1 MERIDVTMHGQ
12 RVACRVA
19 GDPALPVLLLIHGI
33 TSSSATWDPV
43 IPGLAEHAHV
53 IAPDLLGHGDSDK
66 PRADYSLGGFAS
78 GLRDLL
84 EHLGHER
91 VTVVGHSLGGGVA
104 MQFAYQYYE
113 HCDRLVLVSS
123 GGLGR
128 EVSLALRAATLPGAE
143 FLLPVIA
150 NTHVREAGAA
160 VGRLLGRLPMRPR
173 PSVTEVAR
181 GYATLA
187 ESTAR
192 TAFVH
197 TLRSVVEPGGQRV
210 NASHLHYLAEGRPTL
225 IVWGALDTVIP
236 VTHAYEAQATI
247 PGSVLEVFEQSRHFP
262 HMDEPGR
269 FVRVLL
275 QFLGSTTPVP
285 IDRIILRERIA
296 ARSQFLSEQVEREEA
311 QARQALLG
319 GPTAEVPA
327 GGPNSREQASAALPH
342 PAQADPGDG
351 GEDHRGDQHEPDGQ
365 AGGGGTEGHRQAG
378 SDVTQPQAPR

>member
-1 MERIDVTMHGQ
+1 MERTEVTLHGH

-19 GDPALPVLLLIHGI
+19 GDPSLPVLLLVHGI

-53 IAPDLLGHGDSDK
+53 IAPDLLGHGESDK
-66 PRADYSLGGFAS
+66 PRTDYSLGAFAS

-143 FLLPVIA
+143 LVLPMIA
-150 NTHVREAGAA
+150 NTHVRDAGAA
-160 VGRLLGRLPMRPR
+160 IGRLLGRLPMRPR
-173 PSVTEVAR
+173 PSVAEVAR
-181 GYATLA
+181 GYASLA
-187 ESTAR
+187 ESPAR

-210 NASHLHYLAEGRPTL
+210 HAGDLLYLAEGRPTL

-236 VTHAYEAQATI
+236 VAHAHHAHAAI
-247 PGSVLEVFEQSRHFP
+247 PGSTLEVFEQSRHFP
-262 HMDEPGR
+262 HMDEPAR
-269 FVRVLL
+269 FVQVVQ

-285 IDRIILRERIA
+285 IDRAMLRDRIARHGQAARELREQLDSE
-296 ARSQFLSEQVEREEA
+296 AREVRDAELGEA
-311 QARQALLG
+311 
-319 GPTAEVPA
+319 
-327 GGPNSREQASAALPH
+327 
-342 PAQADPGDG
+342 
-351 GEDHRGDQHEPDGQ
+351 
-365 AGGGGTEGHRQAG
+365 EG
-378 SDVTQPQAPR
+378 

>member
-1 MERIDVTMHGQ
+1 MQKTEVSLHGHTVVY
-12 RVACRVA
+12 RTA
-19 GDPALPVLLLIHGI
+19 GDPSLPVLLLVHGI

-53 IAPDLLGHGDSDK
+53 IAPDLLGHGESDK

-143 FLLPVIA
+143 LVLPVIA
-150 NTHVREAGAA
+150 NTHVRDAGAA
-160 VGRLLGRLPMRPR
+160 IGRLLGRLPMRPR
-173 PSVTEVAR
+173 PSVAEVAR

-187 ESTAR
+187 ESTTR

-197 TLRSVVEPGGQRV
+197 TLRSVVDPGGQRV
-210 NASHLHYLAEGRPTL
+210 HAGDLLYLAEGRPTL

-236 VTHAYEAQATI
+236 VAHAHQAHAMI
-247 PGSVLEVFEQSRHFP
+247 PGSTLEIFEQSRHFP
-262 HMDEPGR
+262 HMDEPAR
-269 FVRVLL
+269 FVRAVLH
-275 QFLGSTTPVP
+275 FLDSTTPAP
-285 IDRIILRERIA
+285 FDRVVLRDRIA
-296 ARSQFLSEQVEREEA
+296 ARSRLPSRPGTDVALPAQGEEPEQGHPEGVRRHVDDER
-311 QARQALLG
+311 RQ
-319 GPTAEVPA
+319 
-327 GGPNSREQASAALPH
+327 QASAAVPQ
-342 PAQADPGDG
+342 PAQ
-351 GEDHRGDQHEPDGQ
+351 PD
-365 AGGGGTEGHRQAG
+365 AGGGGEHHRAEHHDPDRQAG
-378 SDVTQPQAPR
+378 TRVVESGGQARGDVP